1 MHVPRDEL
9 GAEALRLLQQRTL
22 RPDAPCSNLLLGG
35 RLVVRDSVKRIG
47 RRKLEAAVNTRDHG
61 LYGS

>member
-9 GAEALRLLQQRTL
+9 GQEALRLLQQRIV
-22 RPDAPCSNLLLGG
+22 RPGAPCSNLLLGG
-35 RLVVRDSVKRIG
+35 RLVVRDSVKRVG
-47 RRKLEAAVNTRDHG
+47 RRKVEAAVKTRDHG